1 MFLETYLK
9 VRKVFRPP
17 KFSFFIGKWKN
28 EPNLPVWRRGR
39 IIRFYES
46 PHERNDFWQGTRL
59 LYSEWTDFGK
69 RSHPILSKFVKPT
82 YVLPIWLSFYI
93 FNYDIW
99 FKTKWEEDDYR
110 YEFPASFTIVFF
122 GLAISITADED
133 CLYWESILTYLHYKG
148 DIKKTCD
155 RMGIWTK
162 CSSGER
168 YFGFKCEFLKD
179 KQLKERL
186 KQYQYE
192 VLHNSKGV

>member
-1 MFLETYLK
+1 MFLKTYLK

-28 EPNLPVWRRGR
+28 EPNLPVWRRGK
-39 IIRFYES
+39 IIQLTKDSKDYTQDWDYAKLKS
-46 PHERNDFWQGTRL
+46 A
-59 LYSEWTDFGK
+59 SWTEEGK
-69 RSHPILSKFVKPT
+69 KNHPILSRLFKPM
-82 YVLPIWLSFYI
+82 YILPIWLSFYI

-99 FKTKWEEDDYR
+99 FKVKWEPDDYR

-155 RMGIWTK
+155 CMGIWTK
-162 CSSGER
+162 CSGGER
-168 YFGFKCEFLKD
+168 YFGFDYEFLKD

-192 VLHNSKGV
+192 VLHNSQGV

>member
-28 EPNLPVWRRGR
+28 EPNLPVWRRGK
-39 IIRFYES
+39 IIQLTKNSKDYTQDWDYAKLKS
-46 PHERNDFWQGTRL
+46 TD
-59 LYSEWTDFGK
+59 WTEEGRK
-69 RSHPILSKFVKPT
+69 NHPILSRLFKPM
-82 YVLPIWLSFYI
+82 YVLPIWLSFYV

-99 FKTKWEEDDYR
+99 FKVKWEPDDYR

-122 GLAISITADED
+122 GLAVSITADED

-162 CSSGER
+162 CSGGER
-168 YFGFKCEFLKD
+168 YFGFNYEFLKD